1 MTGELLIKVCGLTSE
16 DNLRR
21 VEALPEVDFTGFVR
35 YAPSPRYAA
44 SPPPSSTGRP
54 LRVGVYVDEGMD
66 AILRD
71 AERYGLG
78 CAQLHGGEPPS
89 LCQALRLRGLKVI
102 KALPVATEDD
112 LAYTLLYRDSCDYLL
127 FDTKCAGHGGS
138 GRQFRW
144 DILRRYEGPTPFLL
158 SGGIGPDDAEAL
170 AAFRHPLLAGVDLN
184 SRFETRPGE
193 KDTELLRAFLRT
205 LTHLV
210 INPKK
215 Q

>member
-71 AERYGLG
+71 ESKCEFIVV
-78 CAQLHGGEPPS
+78 CAGMEGRAGNSGGTSFAATRGPPPS
-89 LCQALRLRGLKVI
+89 C
-102 KALPVATEDD
+102 
-112 LAYTLLYRDSCDYLL
+112 
-127 FDTKCAGHGGS
+127 
-138 GRQFRW
+138 
-144 DILRRYEGPTPFLL
+144 
-158 SGGIGPDDAEAL
+158 
-170 AAFRHPLLAGVDLN
+170 
-184 SRFETRPGE
+184 
-193 KDTELLRAFLRT
+193 
-205 LTHLV
+205 
-210 INPKK
+210 
-215 Q
+215 